1 MCIAL
6 VFPGSPPA
14 LAMEADDPVL
24 TVPGESRNADPYSA
38 LEASFRQALQAET
51 QKLNDLTQRGERT
64 ERQEAALAEAHAGH
78 QAMIADHAN
87 LLAAPDVDLRT
98 LSAANTRQGVALV
111 NIEGR
116 LSSLFDSIREFERLK
131 AETDEQIRFYSQQLE
146 NVKAQPPSISVDPK
160 LLDPLTSLMDVL
172 KQKQDRLEELIAHYM
187 RWEERFLA
195 LHDEVKR
202 ISARYEQTIH
212 ERQRERIVEQQSS
225 PVLRIAQGELAAD
238 IEQFSGV
245 IREML
250 AARFWHMPE
259 DVSRDAYLVF
269 LATFAMVFLIL
280 MALTHLLS
288 RHLKNIKAHVLEQRY
303 FYRYLFMQLLHRS
316 LFIVAAIGLLY
327 FYPVPATYRLTPFF
341 ILFPALIQ
349 ILSLL
354 LGVQWGLAFLRG
366 MHRIVEDRLFLKII
380 PLFRLLLAAIF
391 LFGTVFILI
400 RRTYCNDCI
409 LLTSWLLL
417 GQIALLAWT
426 LYFLKIFYDHA
437 TGSRLSEYSW
447 FENARIGVIAVAAA
461 VVLIGILATLSGY
474 GGIAVVYFSG
484 LWHTALILLW
494 AYILFGFLNE
504 ADVPTY
510 IRKSEDL
517 SEDQFQEQPYPVRW
531 LVVRVMRLALVGLL
545 VFSLPLAW
553 GADRTVFADIFSAM
567 NIRVNIGDFKF
578 STMGIV
584 YAVLVLLIIHTL
596 AVIWKSVLRDR
607 LLKESDME
615 EGRKDSLTR
624 ISAYVLWAVGIMIA
638 MPLIGLSGTSL
649 ALVFGAIGIGLGFG
663 LQSIFKDFISGIILL
678 FERPIQVGDVVEIDG
693 AWGTVKE
700 INVRATHVTTYDNSQ
715 LIIPNADFISRTV
728 TNWSFR
734 DPRIRRRIRV
744 RVAYGSDIHQ
754 VKETLMNIAYKHP
767 RVLRRPYPEVY
778 FVDLGESAMLFEL
791 RVWLHVNY
799 FITVE
804 TGIRDDISNQFKAL
818 GIRIAFPQQDIYIR
832 EMPSSPAEADEP
844 LQEPQPI
851 PDEMLTE
858 GPVR

>member
-1 MCIAL
+1 MNKAINIPELDKNSTESGKSHDVMMWSRRLFVYVTGMFLLATGVAFSIKSGLGVSPVSSFPYALSL
-6 VFPGSPPA
+6 VF
-14 LAMEADDPVL
+14 
-24 TVPGESRNADPYSA
+24 
-38 LEASFRQALQAET
+38 
-51 QKLNDLTQRGERT
+51 QR
-64 ERQEAALAEAHAGH
+64 
-78 QAMIADHAN
+78 
-87 LLAAPDVDLRT
+87 DV
-98 LSAANTRQGVALV
+98 G
-111 NIEGR
+111 
-116 LSSLFDSIREFERLK
+116 
-131 AETDEQIRFYSQQLE
+131 
-146 NVKAQPPSISVDPK
+146 
-160 LLDPLTSLMDVL
+160 LM
-172 KQKQDRLEELIAHYM
+172 
-187 RWEERFLA
+187 
-195 LHDEVKR
+195 
-202 ISARYEQTIH
+202 STI
-212 ERQRERIVEQQSS
+212 V
-225 PVLRIAQGELAAD
+225 
-238 IEQFSGV
+238 FT
-245 IREML
+245 
-250 AARFWHMPE
+250 
-259 DVSRDAYLVF
+259 AYV
-269 LATFAMVFLIL
+269 
-280 MALTHLLS
+280 
-288 RHLKNIKAHVLEQRY
+288 
-303 FYRYLFMQLLHRS
+303 
-316 LFIVAAIGLLY
+316 
-327 FYPVPATYRLTPFF
+327 
-341 ILFPALIQ
+341 LIQ
-349 ILSLL
+349 MLL
-354 LGVQWGLAFLRG
+354 LVLIVRWGLAFLRG
-366 MHRIVEDRLFLKII
+366 MQRVAEKPLFFKLM
-380 PLFRLLLAAIF
+380 PLFRLLLTAI
-391 LFGTVFILI
+391 LVHGIVYIYI
-400 RRTYCNDCI
+400 NRMYCADCI
-409 LLTSWLLL
+409 LLTSWRLL
-417 GQIALLAWT
+417 GQIALLGWVG
-426 LYFLKIFYDHA
+426 YFLRVFYVNTPVSSHVEDGWLEKGRPLI
-437 TGSRLSEYSW
+437 TVCGL
-447 FENARIGVIAVAAA
+447 GVVF
-461 VVLIGILATLSGY
+461 IGIMAGLAGY
-474 GGIAVVYFSG
+474 GGMATLWFSG
-484 LWHTALILLW
+484 LWHTSLILLW

-504 ADVPTY
+504 ADVPAY

-531 LVVRVMRLALVGLL
+531 LVVRVMRLALAGLL
-545 VFSLPLAW
+545 VFFLPLAW

-567 NIRVNIGDFKF
+567 NIRVYIGDFEF

-744 RVAYGSDIHQ
+744 RVAYGSDIRQ
-754 VKETLMNIAYKHP
+754 VTETLMNIAYKHP
-767 RVLRRPYPEVY
+767 RVLRRPSPEVY

-832 EMPSSPAEADEP
+832 EMPSTPAAAEEP

-851 PDEMLTE
+851 PGETLSE
-858 GPVR
+858 GPAR